1 MPWNL
6 IYWHLIKI
14 EGALRDSRTSKCL
27 LWAAVSFD
35 IVITSSIFKHFLKVF
50 RVTCDLVDLVNGIN
64 VYHCLS
70 PFVVGCNDLNSPC
83 FWIKWPRTS
92 HSLHNQHYWPLLDRK
107 LSFPLVKCTQK
118 YQLLGHGSSKKSRPP
133 LITIFFP
140 KSQQEH
146 ASYSYFEHNFCSR
159 QLCWGAIYPKNRGNT
174 IQIFW
179 AKE

>member
-1 MPWNL
+1 MPSETAGLQN
-6 IYWHLIKI
+6 ICPGQQVHLT
-14 EGALRDSRTSKCL
+14 LSSPHQSSNTFWKCL
-27 LWAAVSFD
+27 VSHVIWSIWLMASMSI
-35 IVITSSIFKHFLKVF
+35 IV
-50 RVTCDLVDLVNGIN
+50 
-64 VYHCLS
+64 S

-92 HSLHNQHYWPLLDRK
+92 HSLHNQHYVLATPRQEK
-107 LSFPLVKCTQK
+107 ISFPLVKCTQK